1 VDLIKLIK
9 KKERKVIG
17 ILSGT
22 SIDAVDI
29 VLLKIIGTG
38 VDSNI
43 QVIDFQSFKI
53 PVNLKEFI
61 LKCSRKGEN
70 DVEDICKL
78 NFIIGKLFADNI
90 NKFLKNKKIASNS
103 IDLIGSHGQT
113 IYHIPKITNEF
124 GIKTK
129 STLQVGDPSVIAN
142 LTGITTIGDFRTAD
156 VAVDGD
162 GAPLVP
168 YLDYILFTE
177 KNKSKILIN
186 IGGIANLTFLKKNCK
201 INEVIAFDTGPGN
214 MLIDGLCKFYY
225 GINYDKNS
233 QIALKGKLNKSLF
246 NFLFNEDYYFK
257 SNPPKSTGR
266 EYYGKTFLRKILN
279 RTYHMP
285 KEDVIRTVTEFTGY
299 SIYYNIKNFLNVEN
313 DIPEILVS
321 GGGSENIIIMDT
333 MKFLIKNFNIKKLE
347 YKGIN
352 SANKEAVLF
361 AVLANETISQKYNN
375 VPSATGAKKNVLLGK
390 ICHVL

>member
-1 VDLIKLIK
+1 VDLIELIK

-22 SIDAVDI
+22 SVDAVDI
-29 VLLKIIGTG
+29 ILLKIKGTG
-38 VDSNI
+38 IDSKI

-53 PVNLKEFI
+53 PAKLKDYI
-61 LKCSRKGEN
+61 LKCSRIDEN
-70 DVEDICKL
+70 GVEDICKL
-78 NFIIGKLFADNI
+78 NFIIGKLFAANI
-90 NKFLKNKKIASNS
+90 NNFLKRRKISPKA

-113 IYHIPKITNEF
+113 IHHIPKFTDEF

-142 LTGITTIGDFRTAD
+142 LTGITTIGDFRNAD

-168 YLDYILFTE
+168 YLDYILFAD
-177 KNKSKILIN
+177 KNKSRILIN
-186 IGGIANLTFLKKNCK
+186 IGGIANLTYLKKNCK
-201 INEVIAFDTGPGN
+201 INEVVAFDTGPGN
-214 MLIDGLCKFYY
+214 MLIDALCKYY
-225 GINYDKNS
+225 FDVNYDKNNM
-233 QIALKGKLNKSLF
+233 IAKRGKVSKALIRFIFGLDEYIKLK
-246 NFLFNEDYYFK
+246 
-257 SNPPKSTGR
+257 PPKTTGR
-266 EYYGKTFLRKILN
+266 EYYGKAFLKKIRN
-279 RTYHMP
+279 RSINISKYS
-285 KEDVIRTVTEFTGY
+285 VIKTVTEYTGY
-299 SIYYNIKNFLNVEN
+299 SIYYNIKNFLNLKD

-321 GGGSENIIIMDT
+321 GGGAENKLIIDSL
-333 MKFLIKNFNIKKLE
+333 KGLLGNFDIKKLE
-347 YKGIN
+347 YNGIN

-375 VPSATGAKKNVLLGK
+375 VPSSTGAKKNVLLGK